1 MTLSAVQPMYELI
14 GGNPSPYSRKLRAV
28 MRYRRIPHIWRLT
41 RPKMSSEI
49 DAIKPKLIP
58 ILRFPDGTYRID
70 STPLAHELEARHSER
85 SIIPPDAADA
95 FVCHLIEDYAD
106 EWGTKWMFHH
116 RWKEDVTAAWAANWI
131 AQDSLPTPQDAH
143 GQAFAKFFHDRQ
155 RSRMALVGSTPATA
169 ALIENSYIKVL
180 HILGAQLGGEH
191 YLFGTRP
198 SLADF
203 ALYGQ
208 LAQLSTDPWPL
219 TILRK
224 EAPILEGWVIALDD
238 ASGVEGEW
246 NPETPATAETRK
258 ALLARIGAEYLPFL
272 SANAAALQAGQK
284 EVRVSIEGQIYTQD
298 AFAYQGK
305 CYVEILR
312 RWQALPQ
319 TARAQLEPLLAE
331 TGCLPWLTVTS

>member
-1 MTLSAVQPMYELI
+1 MSYELI
-14 GGNPSPYSRKLRAV
+14 GANPSPYSRKMRAIL
-28 MRYRRIPHIWRLT
+28 RYRRIPHIWRLK
-41 RPKMSSEI
+41 RPTMSPEI
-49 DAIKPKLIP
+49 DAIKPALIP
-58 ILRFPDGTYRID
+58 ILRFPDGRYLVD
-70 STPLAHELEARHSER
+70 STPMAHALETLHKER

-95 FVCHLIEDYAD
+95 FICHLIEDYAD

-116 RWKEDVTAAWAANWI
+116 RWKQDMTARWAANWI
-131 AQDSLPTPQDAH
+131 AQDTLPEPQGPQ

-155 RSRMALVGSTPATA
+155 RGRMALVGSTPATA
-169 ALIENSYIKVL
+169 ALIESSYQSVL
-180 HILGAQLGGEH
+180 RILGAHLGGEH

-208 LAQLSTDPWPL
+208 LAQLSIDPWPL

-238 ASGVEGEW
+238 ASGVDGVW
-246 NPETPATAETRK
+246 QPQDPSTVTTRK

-272 SANAAALQAGQK
+272 HANAQALKSGAK
-284 EVRVSIEGQIYTQD
+284 DVRLEIEGQEYVQE

-305 CYVEILR
+305 CYAEILR
-312 RWQALPQ
+312 RWQALPPAVR
-319 TARAQLEPLLAE
+319 TQLEPLLAE
-331 TGCLPWLTVTS
+331 TACLPWLNPGV

>member
-1 MTLSAVQPMYELI
+1 MDNTVTAPYELI

-41 RPKMSSEI
+41 RPKMSPEI

-116 RWKEDVTAAWAANWI
+116 RWKEDATAAWAANWI
-131 AQDSLPTPQDAH
+131 AQDSLPTPQDAQ

-169 ALIENSYIKVL
+169 ALIENSYIKML
-180 HILGAQLGGEH
+180 HILGARLGGEH

-224 EAPILEGWVIALDD
+224 EAPILEGWVMVLDD

-246 NPETPATAETRK
+246 QPQAAWAAETRK

-272 SANAAALQAGQK
+272 QANAAALKAGEK
-284 EVRVSIEGQIYTQD
+284 EVVVSIEGHTYTQD

-305 CYVEILR
+305 CYAEILR
-312 RWQALPQ
+312 RWQALSA
-319 TARAQLEPLLAE
+319 TARDQLEPLLAE
-331 TGCLPWLTVTS
+331 TGCLSWLKPNA

>member
-1 MTLSAVQPMYELI
+1 MSNNPTREMYELI
-14 GGNPSPYSRKLRAV
+14 GGNPSPYSRKLRAL
-28 MRYRRIPHIWRLT
+28 MRYRRIPHIWRLS
-41 RPKMSSEI
+41 RPAMSPEI

-58 ILRFPDGTYRID
+58 ILRFPDGTYRVD
-70 STPLAHELEARHSER
+70 STPLAHALEERHSER
-85 SIIPPDAADA
+85 SVIPPDPADA
-95 FVCHLIEDYAD
+95 FICHLIEDYAD

-116 RWKEDVTAAWAANWI
+116 RWKQDMTAMWAANWI
-131 AQDSLPTPQDAH
+131 AHETMSEPQGPQ

-155 RSRMALVGSTPATA
+155 RGRRALVGSTPATA
-169 ALIENSYIKVL
+169 GLIEASYVGVL
-180 HILGAQLGGEH
+180 RILGAQLGGER
-191 YLFGTRP
+191 YLFGKRP

-246 NPETPATAETRK
+246 QAQAAWALETRK

-272 SANAAALQAGQK
+272 SANAAALKAGQK
-284 EVRVSIEGQIYTQD
+284 EVRVEIESQMYTQD
-298 AFAYQGK
+298 AFGYQGK
-305 CYVEILR
+305 CYAEILK

-319 TARAQLEPLLAE
+319 TARRQLEPLLAE
-331 TGCLPWLTVTS
+331 TGCLQWLTAAV

>member
-1 MTLSAVQPMYELI
+1 MDNKSKVPYELI
-14 GGNPSPYSRKLRAV
+14 GANPSPYSRKLRAI
-28 MRYRRIPHIWRLT
+28 MRYRRLPHIWRLN
-41 RPKMSSEI
+41 RPTMSPEI

-95 FVCHLIEDYAD
+95 FICHLIEDYAD

-116 RWKEDVTAAWAANWI
+116 RWKEDATAAWAASWI
-131 AQDSLPTPQDAH
+131 AQDTLPAPQGTQ

-155 RSRMALVGSTPATA
+155 RGRMALVGSTPATA
-169 ALIENSYIKVL
+169 ALIENSYINVL
-180 HILGAQLGGEH
+180 RILGKQLGGER

-203 ALYGQ
+203 ALFGQ

-219 TILRK
+219 TIMRK
-224 EAPILEGWVIALDD
+224 EAPLLEGWVMVLDD
-238 ASGVEGEW
+238 ASGLEGEW
-246 NPETPATAETRK
+246 QPDAAWAAETRK
-258 ALLARIGAEYLPFL
+258 ALLERIGAEYLPFL
-272 SANAAALQAGQK
+272 SANAAALKAGQK
-284 EVRVSIEGQIYTQD
+284 EVSVAIDGYHYTQD

-305 CYVEILR
+305 CYAEILR
-312 RWQALPQ
+312 RWQALPPASR
-319 TARAQLEPLLAE
+319 TQLEPLLAE
-331 TGCLPWLTVTS
+331 TACLSWLKAST